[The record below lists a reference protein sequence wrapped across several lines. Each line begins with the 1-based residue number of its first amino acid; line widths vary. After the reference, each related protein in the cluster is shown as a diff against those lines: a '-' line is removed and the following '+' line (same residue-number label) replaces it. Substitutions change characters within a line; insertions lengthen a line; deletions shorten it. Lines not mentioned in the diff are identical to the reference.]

1 VTEAPLTALRKLAPE
16 MRMAGL
22 AAAALA
28 FTMVLPWYE
37 KSFFDVQER
46 HFVTDNLSALQVF
59 TFVEAAV
66 LLVAAGVLFLVYARA
81 QQRGFHLPGGDG
93 VVITLAGAWA
103 ELLLIWRL
111 FDKPDVSERAA
122 TVGIA
127 WGMFAA
133 MVAAGALIAAGA
145 RVRAAHRPEPPNPAE
160 DLEWERPARQRRTET
175 TRAPRDPTAVTQVL
189 GDRPAWEGEVRE
201 PPGRAEP
208 PPPPQP
214 DDDEPGP
221 DPDREP
227 RDGDPR
233 LF

>member
-1 VTEAPLTALRKLAPE
+1 MTEAPLTALRKLAPE
-16 MRMAGL
+16 MRMAGI

-28 FTMVLPWYE
+28 FTMILPWYE

-66 LLVAAGVLFLVYARA
+66 LLVAAAVMFLVYARA

-93 VVITLAGAWA
+93 VAITLAGCWA

-160 DLEWERPARQRRTET
+160 DLEWERPERRPRRET
-175 TRAPRDPTAVTQVL
+175 ARAPRDPTAVTQVL
-189 GDRPAWEGEVRE
+189 GDRPSWEGEVRE
-201 PPGRAEP
+201 PPGRASP
-208 PPPPQP
+208 PPPG
-214 DDDEPGP
+214 DDEPAGRP

-227 RDGDPR
+227 PNGDPR

>member
-1 VTEAPLTALRKLAPE
+1 VSEAPLTALRKLPPE
-16 MRMAGL
+16 MRLVGI

-59 TFVEAAV
+59 TFIEAAV
-66 LLVAAGVLFLVYARA
+66 LLVAAAVLFLVYARA
-81 QQRGFHLPGGDG
+81 QQKGFHLPGGDG
-93 VVITLAGAWA
+93 LVIMLAGGWA

-127 WGMFAA
+127 WGMFVA
-133 MVAAGALIAAGA
+133 MIAAGFLIAAGA

-160 DLEWERPARQRRTET
+160 DLDWERPVRRPRTDT
-175 TRAPRDPTAVTQVL
+175 ARAPRDPTAVTQVL
-189 GDRPAWEGEVRE
+189 GERPSWEGEVRE
-201 PPGRAEP
+201 PPGRAERRPNRDPEEPGEKP
-208 PPPPQP
+208 PP
-214 DDDEPGP
+214 DA
-221 DPDREP
+221 DR
-227 RDGDPR
+227 RS
-233 LF
+233 